1 MTFKNYVCTICAQE
15 FTRKYSALRHN
26 RTLHQGR
33 ANIVRV
39 LEYIVGRIRGEYSLA
54 DPMLF
59 RKNRWRSPY
68 GNLSNFPFVSVAHD
82 KPGSPVREN
91 MQSNE
96 YKMKQNSHDESVKG
110 FHHSPKLNEVK
121 SLFASLYPGVDSD
134 IFVKKLI
141 IDLINHGGNEA
152 VLDNYLKQLRLAKAI
167 LSPQTS
173 SKGAEESVIDKY
185 PLSSHFKL
193 GKLVDL
199 PPNVIN
205 KLEEI
210 HIVMSN
216 TQHPNF
222 VFETVER
229 LAQEFRVTKDPNIL
243 DVALDYYRSGPGSE
257 PSRRYNV

>member
-15 FTRKYSALRHN
+15 FTRKYSAIRHN

-39 LEYIVGRIRGEYSLA
+39 LEYIVGRIRGEYPLA

-110 FHHSPKLNEVK
+110 FHLSPKLNEVK

-134 IFVKKLI
+134 IFVKKLKV
-141 IDLINHGGNEA
+141 DLINNGGNEA
-152 VLDNYLKQLRLAKAI
+152 VLDNYLKKLQLTKAI
-167 LSPQTS
+167 LSHQTQLERS
-173 SKGAEESVIDKY
+173 GRIGYRQISLEFTFQVGQA
-185 PLSSHFKL
+185 
-193 GKLVDL
+193 GR
-199 PPNVIN
+199 
-205 KLEEI
+205 LEEI

-216 TQHPNF
+216 TQRPDF
-222 VFETVER
+222 VFETV
-229 LAQEFRVTKDPNIL
+229 
-243 DVALDYYRSGPGSE
+243 
-257 PSRRYNV
+257 

>member
-1 MTFKNYVCTICAQE
+1 MTFKNYVCTICAQD

-33 ANIVRV
+33 ANIVRL

-121 SLFASLYPGVDSD
+121 SVFASLYPGVDSD
-134 IFVKKLI
+134 IFVRKLI
-141 IDLINHGGNEA
+141 IDLINNGGNEA
-152 VLDNYLKQLRLAKAI
+152 VLDNYLKKLRLAKAI

-173 SKGAEESVIDKY
+173 SKGAE

-216 TQHPNF
+216 TQHSDF

-229 LAQEFRVTKDPNIL
+229 LAQKYRVTKDPNIL

>member
-1 MTFKNYVCTICAQE
+1 
-15 FTRKYSALRHN
+15 
-26 RTLHQGR
+26 
-33 ANIVRV
+33 
-39 LEYIVGRIRGEYSLA
+39 
-54 DPMLF
+54 
-59 RKNRWRSPY
+59 
-68 GNLSNFPFVSVAHD
+68 
-82 KPGSPVREN
+82 
-91 MQSNE
+91 
-96 YKMKQNSHDESVKG
+96 MKQNSHDESVKG

-121 SLFASLYPGVDSD
+121 SLFVSLYPGVDSD
-134 IFVKKLI
+134 IFIKKVT
-141 IDLINHGGNEA
+141 IDLINNGGNEA
-152 VLDNYLKQLRLAKAI
+152 VLDDYLKKLRLAKSI
-167 LSPQTS
+167 LSHRTS
-173 SKGAEESVIDKY
+173 SKGAEESVINKY

-229 LAQEFRVTKDPNIL
+229 LAQKYRVTKDLNIL

-257 PSRRYNV
+257 PSRRHNI